1 MSNPNQTPYTIAPES
16 RVRLPIALLFA
27 LVASAAS
34 AAFAVAMHRSEV
46 ADHTRTLANHE
57 QRLERVEASQADLA
71 VIRNDV
77 RWIREQL
84 AQRNR

>member
-1 MSNPNQTPYTIAPES
+1 MSNTDTLVTPES
-16 RVRLPIALLFA
+16 RVRLPLALLFA

-34 AAFAVAMHRSEV
+34 AAFAVAMHRGEV
-46 ADHTRTLANHE
+46 ADHSRTLANHE
-57 QRLERVEASQADLA
+57 LRLERVEASQADLA

-84 AQRNR
+84 QRNR